1 MNSSFNE
8 KKQTNGTNETNE
20 TNETNNLPR
29 CNQCH
34 NPSDDIVNPCDCSNS
49 ICLNCLKRNINLR
62 NTNYCNRCNS
72 DYKIQFDPNG
82 YDNCITDVVHISSL
96 SGSLSR
102 SLSGSLSSSVSSSLD
117 NDAYS
122 GLLDNDAYSGSL
134 SRSLSRSLSGS
145 LSSSVSSSLDND
157 AYSGTQSDVI
167 SVTERT
173 CQRHSQFIGCIYCNS
188 EKSVKNTCICVFCLT
203 IMIFVILTIFGII

>member
-122 GLLDNDAYSGSL
+122 G
-134 SRSLSRSLSGS
+134 
-145 LSSSVSSSLDND
+145 
-157 AYSGTQSDVI
+157 TQSDVI